1 MKKYLSILLVAMA
14 VCIASGSAWA
24 GNITITDVVTQ
35 FYTNSSYT
43 GTALTSPYLSPWG
56 INTVYYQH
64 NLLNDGFTIGNT
76 ITSASLTLDIY
87 NPLGIFGISDVV
99 TLIADGTT
107 VATNFVV
114 YDGSTISITGTAL
127 SSLSSDGIIN
137 VKLVVTDGIFY
148 LYSSTLNAVDP
159 PAADNGNGGST
170 TSIPEPA
177 TMFLLGLGLIGVAGI
192 RRKIKK

>member
-35 FYTNSSYT
+35 FYTNSSYA

-64 NLLNDGFTIGNT
+64 NLLNDGFTVGNT
-76 ITSASLTLDIY
+76 ITSARLTLDIY
-87 NPLGIFGISDVV
+87 NPFGVFGIADVV

-127 SSLSSDGIIN
+127 SLLSSDGIIN
-137 VKLVVTDGIFY
+137 VKLVVTDGTFY

-159 PAADNGNGGST
+159 PLGDGNGGT
-170 TSIPEPA
+170 PAVPEPA
-177 TMFLLGLGLIGVAGI
+177 TMLLLGLGLIGVAGLT
-192 RRKIKK
+192 RKIKK